1 MTMTTGQKPS
11 IYYPDLISRAV
22 RIGVLANVLDTNG
35 HISARDETDPNVM
48 WINNRHASR
57 STMTPA
63 GVVPFDIRAG
73 KRIGEG
79 IEPPAEWYIHAEVY
93 KLRPDV
99 NSVMHSHPRHMR
111 ILSTAGHVLRPVD
124 AQGRDIPGEG
134 APVFDT
140 PVQIN
145 STERGFAMA
154 KALGNSSILV
164 LRQHGAVVVG
174 ASVEI
179 TVTRMISCE
188 DNAMIQFGALQVGTP
203 RYLHGEELKNMVADA
218 TDKHVAK
225 KYWTYWEETARSAGA
240 FAGL

>member
-1 MTMTTGQKPS
+1 MAIAEKS
-11 IYYPDLISRAV
+11 LILYPELIARAV
-22 RIGVLANVLDTNG
+22 RIGVVANVLDTNG
-35 HISARDETDPNVM
+35 HVSARDENDPNIM

-57 STMTPA
+57 AALLPSE
-63 GVVPFDIRAG
+63 VVPFDIAAG
-73 KRIGEG
+73 RRVGEG

-93 KLRPDV
+93 KARPDV
-99 NSVMHSHPRHMR
+99 HSVMHSHPRHMR
-111 ILSTAGHVLRPVD
+111 MLSTAGHVLKPVD

-134 APVFDT
+134 APVLDT

-145 STERGFAMA
+145 STERGIAVA
-154 KALGNSSILV
+154 KALGNASTLV

-179 TVTRMISCE
+179 CVTRMISCE

-203 RYLHGEELKNMVADA
+203 RYIHGEELKNMVADA

-225 KYWTYWEETARSAGA
+225 KYWTYWEQTARAAGA